1 MSDITPFSNG
11 EFNIDMIPEGDTFK
25 VTAPGLARALGFRDA
40 PTMMRSVPDSEKW
53 YTSMCT
59 PGGEQQI
66 NFLTEPGFYRVIGQ
80 RQAARVKD
88 PAIRA
93 QVERF
98 QNWFYGDVLPTI
110 RRTGG
115 YTAPAPAL
123 SDEELVHRALQV
135 THRRVQELEAREAEN
150 APKVAYHD
158 TFVADEDLIQF
169 RTLANQIDVGEQELR
184 RLLSEHGWIYNDRTQ
199 RWSNKAE
206 GLVWESRWRCSA
218 DKKRY
223 FRLIPN
229 HKAPRLNGEV
239 RQTLKIPPDGVVAVT
254 RAVRRWLAGEEVQ
267 EQTDVEGVPVEDA
280 APGELPP
287 AA

>member
-11 EFNIDMIPEGDTFK
+11 EFNLDMIPAGDSFK
-25 VTAPGLARALGFRDA
+25 VAAPGLAKSLGMRDA
-40 PTMMRSVPDSEKW
+40 YRLLETIPEEEKG
-53 YTSMCT
+53 YTTART
-59 PGGEQQI
+59 PGGDQRI
-66 NFLTEPGFYRVIGQ
+66 GFVTEAGFYRAIGQ

-98 QNWFYGDVLPTI
+98 QTWVYGDVLPTI

-239 RQTLKIPPDGVVAVT
+239 RQTLKITPDGVVAVT

-267 EQTDVEGVPVEDA
+267 EQAEIEGVLA
-280 APGELPP
+280 ADVASGEFPP